1 MEAGEGWHSLRIAG
15 SSRLKGTRA
24 VRVVGKDWPWLRRAL
39 SVAALQWWEL
49 EAEDVG
55 HFPLSLAVSPSIASR
70 LAAVKQTTPKSVERK
85 IDAMACGY

>member
-1 MEAGEGWHSLRIAG
+1 MGLAGRSDFSSLLVTMTTRRGWQGLA
-15 SSRLKGTRA
+15 LVA
-24 VRVVGKDWPWLRRAL
+24 AAL

-49 EAEDVG
+49 EAEDGG

-70 LAAVKQTTPKSVERK
+70 LAAVKQTTPKSVERE